1 MPKRI
6 IESASSLTPTPL
18 LSDPAPLKHR
28 QCSTMSTMSLM
39 RLFKRT
45 PAVPTVDSVTIRLE
59 HAEHVYDD
67 GTVGLQPT
75 NLEIHERR
83 VAVIGL
89 NGSGKTTLLKMMDGA
104 LQPTS
109 GTVTIT
115 AGEQQFNTSQ
125 RKDNKQVAA
134 HIGKV
139 RREEIPN
146 AYCQSKTIA
155 EAVATAVRKSKSMP
169 RTEIDAHVGDLFARF
184 ALADSARLN
193 AAELDSERRHL
204 LAVVAALATRPCTIV
219 ADEPTKGLDEH
230 GTDRVATSLFSGNL
244 QVIFATHDVA
254 MTTNPRYAIDR
265 TILMHEQRVVFD
277 GDPLEA
283 SHRYDALIQE
293 LMQ

>member
-1 MPKRI
+1 
-6 IESASSLTPTPL
+6 
-18 LSDPAPLKHR
+18 
-28 QCSTMSTMSLM
+28 MSLM

-59 HAEHVYDD
+59 HTEHVYDD

-89 NGSGKTTLLKMMDGA
+89 NGSGKTTLLKLMDGA
-104 LQPTS
+104 LLPSS

-115 AGEQQFNTSQ
+115 VGEQKFDTAQ
-125 RKDNKQVAA
+125 RKENKRIAA

-146 AYCQSKTIA
+146 AYYQSKTIA
-155 EAVATAVRKSKSMP
+155 EAVATAVRKAGSVP
-169 RTEIDAHVGDLFARF
+169 RTEIDALVGDLFARF
-184 ALADSARLN
+184 ALADSSRLN

-230 GTDRVATSLFSGNL
+230 GTDRVATALFSGNL

-254 MTTNPRYAIDR
+254 MTTNPRFAIDR
-265 TILMHEQRVVFD
+265 TILMHNQSVIFD
-277 GDPLEA
+277 GNPHEA
-283 SHRYDALIQE
+283 AERYDELVQE
-293 LMQ
+293 LMGKSAL